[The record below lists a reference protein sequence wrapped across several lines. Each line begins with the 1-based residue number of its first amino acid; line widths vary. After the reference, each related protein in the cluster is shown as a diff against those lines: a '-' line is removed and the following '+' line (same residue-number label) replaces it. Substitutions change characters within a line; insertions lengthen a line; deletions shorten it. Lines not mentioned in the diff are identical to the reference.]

1 MYHTTALST
10 DGISGG
16 NNTDHTASARSISW
30 FCTIY
35 TARRYFAY
43 IAVWYTIHRALPV
56 IATDSVL
63 RTPQTPR
70 VLLYRSYVLSTFV
83 NSNTRTAVVRLF
95 VVRCTWQL
103 YSMSCRWLF
112 LFLLHNNRPMQTT
125 VACLEPY
132 WPQLQLYN
140 KQYVRVRCN
149 AAGCLVRRQPR
160 SGTRAS

>member
-1 MYHTTALST
+1 MVLYHLHCPSTLRVYRGLVHHTPGTTGNRNGFCIADTSNTTST
-10 DGISGG
+10 SYC
-16 NNTDHTASARSISW
+16 
-30 FCTIY
+30 CTG
-35 TARRYFAY
+35 
-43 IAVWYTIHRALPV
+43 
-56 IATDSVL
+56 
-63 RTPQTPR
+63 RT
-70 VLLYRSYVLSTFV
+70 YVD
-83 NSNTRTAVVRLF
+83 SNTRTAVVRLF